1 MKSSI
6 ITRRNKK
13 MERKEAEKL
22 LYKRPSSIPKT
33 EEEKLK
39 VEAFIKD
46 YRHFIDN
53 AKTERQ
59 AVIYTEGEA
68 LAAGFTPYTHGA
80 TLKAGDKVCYVNR
93 DKSVIF
99 AVIGK
104 KPLSEGCRII
114 ASHIDNPRL
123 DLKPQPLYEN
133 TGIAYFKTHYYGGI
147 KKYQWTAIPL
157 ELHGVVYRADGTRVD
172 INIGADP
179 QDPVFY
185 ISDLMPHIG
194 KDQMSKTA
202 SEFISGEG
210 LNIIGGSLPI
220 DEDGGVKLRVLS
232 ILNEKYNITERD
244 LITAELTAVPAM
256 MSREVGFDRSLIAA
270 YGHDDRICAYP
281 SFRALLE
288 NGVPEHTSV
297 VMLADKEEIGSYGV
311 TGLGSESYPDF
322 IRALCE
328 ATGEDFLACKK
339 NSICL
344 SADVGGAYD
353 PCYADAY
360 EAANSTYIHGG
371 VAVSKYTGSR
381 GKGGCSDASAETLS
395 KLALIFDKA
404 GVAWQVGEYGKVDQG
419 GAGTV
424 ASEIAHFGIEVIDCG
439 VPILSMHSVTELASK
454 YDIYEMYKA
463 SVAFL
468 NS

>member
-1 MKSSI
+1 
-6 ITRRNKK
+6 

-22 LYKRPSSIPKT
+22 EYKKPCSVPKDT
-33 EEEKLK
+33 AELLK
-39 VEAFIKD
+39 VEEFIKD

-53 AKTERQ
+53 AKTERG
-59 AVIYTEGEA
+59 AVNYAEGEA
-68 LAAGFTPYTHGA
+68 VAKGFRPYTLGEP
-80 TLKAGDKVCYVNR
+80 LKTGDKICYVNR
-93 DKSVIF
+93 EKSVML

-133 TGIAYFKTHYYGGI
+133 SGIAYFKTHYYGGI
-147 KKYQWTAIPL
+147 KKYQWTAVPL

-194 KDQMSKTA
+194 KDQMSKSA

-210 LNIIGGSLPI
+210 LNIINGSLPF
-220 DEDGGVKLRVLS
+220 DEDGGVKLKVLS
-232 ILNEKYNITERD
+232 ILNEKYGITERD
-244 LITAELTAVPAM
+244 LITAELTAVPAI

-281 SFRALLE
+281 SLRALID
-288 NGVPEHTSV
+288 GDIPEHTSV
-297 VMLADKEEIGSYGV
+297 IMLADKEEIGSYGV

-328 ATGEDFLACKK
+328 STGESYLACKK
-339 NSICL
+339 ASICL

-353 PCYADAY
+353 PCYAEAY
-360 EAANSTYIHGG
+360 EASNSVYLNRG
-371 VAVSKYTGSR
+371 VAISKYTGSR

-395 KLALIFDKA
+395 KVTRIFDKA

-424 ASEIAHFGIEVIDCG
+424 ASEIAHYGIEVVDCG

>member
-1 MKSSI
+1 
-6 ITRRNKK
+6 

-22 LYKRPSSIPKT
+22 EYKKPRSVPKDT
-33 EEEKLK
+33 AELLK
-39 VEAFIKD
+39 VEEFIKD

-53 AKTERQ
+53 AKTERG
-59 AVIYTEGEA
+59 AVNYAEGEA
-68 LAAGFTPYTHGA
+68 VAKGFRPYTLGEP
-80 TLKAGDKVCYVNR
+80 LKTGDKICYVNR
-93 DKSVIF
+93 EKSVML

-133 TGIAYFKTHYYGGI
+133 SGIAYFKTHYYGGI
-147 KKYQWTAIPL
+147 KKYQWTAVPL

-194 KDQMSKTA
+194 KDQMSKSA

-210 LNIIGGSLPI
+210 LNIINGSLPF
-220 DEDGGVKLRVLS
+220 DEDGGVKLKVLS
-232 ILNEKYNITERD
+232 ILNEKYGITERD
-244 LITAELTAVPAM
+244 LITAELTAVPAI

-281 SFRALLE
+281 SLRALID
-288 NGVPEHTSV
+288 GDIPEHTSV
-297 VMLADKEEIGSYGV
+297 IMLADKEEIGSYGV

-328 ATGEDFLACKK
+328 STGESYLACKK
-339 NSICL
+339 ASICL

-353 PCYADAY
+353 PCYAEAY
-360 EAANSTYIHGG
+360 EASNSVYLNRG
-371 VAVSKYTGSR
+371 VAISKYTGSR

-395 KLALIFDKA
+395 KVTQIFDKA

-424 ASEIAHFGIEVIDCG
+424 ASEIAHYGIEVVDCG

>member
-1 MKSSI
+1 
-6 ITRRNKK
+6 

-22 LYKRPSSIPKT
+22 EYKKPCSVPKDT
-33 EEEKLK
+33 AELLK
-39 VEAFIKD
+39 VEEFIKD

-53 AKTERQ
+53 AKTERG
-59 AVIYTEGEA
+59 AVNYAEGEA
-68 LAAGFTPYTHGA
+68 VAKGFRPYTIGEP
-80 TLKAGDKVCYVNR
+80 LKTGDKICYVNR
-93 DKSVIF
+93 EKSVML

-133 TGIAYFKTHYYGGI
+133 SGIAYFKTHYYGGI
-147 KKYQWTAIPL
+147 KKYQWTAVPL

-194 KDQMSKTA
+194 KDQMSKSA

-210 LNIIGGSLPI
+210 LNIINGSLPF
-220 DEDGGVKLRVLS
+220 DEDGGVKLKVLS
-232 ILNEKYNITERD
+232 ILNEKYGITERD
-244 LITAELTAVPAM
+244 LITAELTAVPAI

-281 SFRALLE
+281 SLRALID
-288 NGVPEHTSV
+288 GDIPEHTSV
-297 VMLADKEEIGSYGV
+297 IMLADKEEIGSYGV

-328 ATGEDFLACKK
+328 STGESYLACKK
-339 NSICL
+339 ASICL

-353 PCYADAY
+353 PCYAEAY
-360 EAANSTYIHGG
+360 EASNSVYLNRG
-371 VAVSKYTGSR
+371 VAISKYTGSR

-395 KLALIFDKA
+395 KVTQIFDKA

-424 ASEIAHFGIEVIDCG
+424 ASEIAHYGIEVVDCG

>member
-1 MKSSI
+1 M
-6 ITRRNKK
+6 RNNK

-22 LYKRPSSIPKT
+22 EYKKPCSVPKDT
-33 EEEKLK
+33 AELLK
-39 VEAFIKD
+39 VEEFIKD

-53 AKTERQ
+53 AKTERG
-59 AVIYTEGEA
+59 AVNYAEGEA
-68 LAAGFTPYTHGA
+68 VAKGFRPYTLGEP
-80 TLKAGDKVCYVNR
+80 LKTGDKICYVNR
-93 DKSVIF
+93 EKSVML

-133 TGIAYFKTHYYGGI
+133 SGIAYFKTHYYGGI
-147 KKYQWTAIPL
+147 KKYQWTAVPL

-194 KDQMSKTA
+194 KDQMSKSA

-210 LNIIGGSLPI
+210 LNIINGSLPF
-220 DEDGGVKLRVLS
+220 DEDGGVKLKVLS
-232 ILNEKYNITERD
+232 ILNEKYGITERD
-244 LITAELTAVPAM
+244 LITAELTAVPAI

-281 SFRALLE
+281 SLRALID
-288 NGVPEHTSV
+288 GDIPEHTSV
-297 VMLADKEEIGSYGV
+297 IMLADKEEIGSYGV

-328 ATGEDFLACKK
+328 STGESYLACKK
-339 NSICL
+339 ASICL

-353 PCYADAY
+353 PCYAEAY
-360 EAANSTYIHGG
+360 EASNSVYLNRG
-371 VAVSKYTGSR
+371 VAISKYTGSR

-395 KLALIFDKA
+395 KVTRIFDKA

-424 ASEIAHFGIEVIDCG
+424 ASEIAHYGIEVVDCG

>member
-1 MKSSI
+1 
-6 ITRRNKK
+6 

-22 LYKRPSSIPKT
+22 EYKKPCSVPKDT
-33 EEEKLK
+33 AELLK
-39 VEAFIKD
+39 VEEFIKD

-53 AKTERQ
+53 AKTERG
-59 AVIYTEGEA
+59 AVNYAEGEA
-68 LAAGFTPYTHGA
+68 VAKGFRPYTLGEP
-80 TLKAGDKVCYVNR
+80 LKTGDKICYVNR
-93 DKSVIF
+93 EKSVML

-133 TGIAYFKTHYYGGI
+133 SGIAYFKTHYYGGI
-147 KKYQWTAIPL
+147 KKYQWTAVPL

-194 KDQMSKTA
+194 KDQMSKSA

-210 LNIIGGSLPI
+210 LNIINGSLPF
-220 DEDGGVKLRVLS
+220 DEDGGVKLKVLS
-232 ILNEKYNITERD
+232 ILNEKYGITERD
-244 LITAELTAVPAM
+244 LITSELTAVPAI

-281 SFRALLE
+281 SLRAIID
-288 NGVPEHTSV
+288 GDIPEHTSV
-297 VMLADKEEIGSYGV
+297 IMLADKEEIGSYGV

-328 ATGEDFLACKK
+328 STGESYLACKK
-339 NSICL
+339 ASICL

-353 PCYADAY
+353 PCYAEAY
-360 EAANSTYIHGG
+360 EASNSVYLNRG
-371 VAVSKYTGSR
+371 VAISKYTGSR

-395 KLALIFDKA
+395 KVTQIFDKA

-424 ASEIAHFGIEVIDCG
+424 ASEIAHYGIEVVDCG